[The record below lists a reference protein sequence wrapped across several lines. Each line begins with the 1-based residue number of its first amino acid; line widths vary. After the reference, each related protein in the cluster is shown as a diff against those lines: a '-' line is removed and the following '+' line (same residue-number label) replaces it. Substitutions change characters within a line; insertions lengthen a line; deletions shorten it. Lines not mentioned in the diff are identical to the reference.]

1 MDAVSTGY
9 ISNQSTI
16 TGSELIRSIVLRM
29 YSQQSEVS
37 PLVHTL
43 LVSDEDC
50 SSDSDATMLGDYPK
64 AVEETVIVCM
74 DTQ

>member
-43 LVSDEDC
+43 LVSDGDC

>member
-43 LVSDEDC
+43 LVSDGDG
-50 SSDSDATMLGDYPK
+50 SSS
-64 AVEETVIVCM
+64 V
-74 DTQ
+74 

>member
-29 YSQQSEVS
+29 YPQQPEVS
-37 PLVHTL
+37 LLVHSL
-43 LVSDEDC
+43 LVSDGVC
-50 SSDSDATMLGDYPK
+50 SSS
-64 AVEETVIVCM
+64 V
-74 DTQ
+74 